1 MTKKHWITRT
11 EANKLY
17 KLSSAKLRLLSEK
30 GLIKTK
36 LGKGI
41 GRGRKPFLFNRAE
54 CQIYQNLTLKDIK
67 LVVDDTLFPVD
78 DLISA
83 ASGKAS
89 KGFEEVINWIAN
101 VAEPP
106 HSNVNHPQ
114 HYNEGSIE
122 VIDAIDDWNLDFS
135 AGNIVK
141 YIVRAAHKGN
151 QKEDL
156 EKALWYIQRMLN
168 KLQ

>member
-54 CQIYQNLTLKDIK
+54 CQIYQNLT
-67 LVVDDTLFPVD
+67 
-78 DLISA
+78 
-83 ASGKAS
+83 
-89 KGFEEVINWIAN
+89 
-101 VAEPP
+101 
-106 HSNVNHPQ
+106 
-114 HYNEGSIE
+114 
-122 VIDAIDDWNLDFS
+122 
-135 AGNIVK
+135 
-141 YIVRAAHKGN
+141 
-151 QKEDL
+151 
-156 EKALWYIQRMLN
+156 
-168 KLQ
+168 